1 MPWACVAFTD
11 PGVARRAVGVLLSSA
26 LKVRVAIG
34 TALPGVFNSGDPR
47 RLVGLSLCRRHSRS
61 PTTLRGETPSP
72 PAPLFTRRS
81 VGQTAGRA
89 LLVVVKSL
97 QNPGA
102 IGVRVFAV
110 SVEATGGV
118 RDALGGDGD
127 VGAGLR
133 ASAQWAPDL
142 PQPAR
147 PF

>member
-47 RLVGLSLCRRHSRS
+47 RLVGLSLCRRHST
-61 PTTLRGETPSP
+61 TTLRGETPSP
-72 PAPLFTRRS
+72 PALLFTRRS

-118 RDALGGDGD
+118 RDALG
-127 VGAGLR
+127 R
-133 ASAQWAPDL
+133 
-142 PQPAR
+142 
-147 PF
+147 